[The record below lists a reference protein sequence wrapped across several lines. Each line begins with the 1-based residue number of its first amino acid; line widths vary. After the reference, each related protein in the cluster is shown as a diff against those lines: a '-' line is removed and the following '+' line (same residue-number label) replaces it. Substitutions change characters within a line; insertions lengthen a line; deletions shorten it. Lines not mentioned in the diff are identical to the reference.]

1 MRKLYSLLFI
11 TAAFS
16 SFSGRADVVVD
27 DAATE
32 YWRGLNGKY
41 ITITGSRPVSSGAY
55 DMSSDI
61 PVIGRSVV
69 DNGNEDNNLRML
81 TGYTEPNRYWFVEY
95 DETNNGV
102 ILKNAITD
110 KYIGTMGVSPIL
122 LHDEKTSAGIV
133 RMFVQVQ
140 GTESIAT
147 QYIITT
153 TMVNSAVNPAYNAE
167 TSSYNNAGASTNNKV
182 WLFCANTNSDIASFF
197 AAPNNNSHWDVESF
211 TADEALADYAESC
224 LKGRFSAISDAVA
237 AEYAKRL
244 VADLSDDAET
254 FAQKAA
260 EIKTSVDALSSTY
273 NFAPTATAGWVG
285 KYIVI
290 SGTGDQAENNN
301 TGRMMFDSDEL
312 TNLSVKRDIEG
323 LNKYW
328 IAEPDALYSGAYLKN
343 AVTGRYIG
351 TVGKLNN
358 TVIPMQT
365 EKSEQAGVVMMY
377 LRNGVQFVTTTKIR
391 DGETLV
397 NNPNIN
403 HVEDLFFGFANFGTG
418 ANVDNQTKLWMFCT
432 EGSKTDTDAHPVK
445 NYGNGNSNGYW
456 EVSVLTEAEV
466 LKQLAI
472 ECIKKQHEW
481 LTDEAEIDYW
491 AGLVSSAAAAL
502 PEKTITEKYE
512 YVRSETASK
521 RYLASE
527 LDGKQL
533 IIGSMDDVDGL
544 SLRRISN
551 IDGALSLPA
560 TAGRDA
566 SVWTATYNE
575 EEDGVSLSNDNKYIA
590 RMPVSGNFSL
600 TDNADEAGY
609 YRLYK
614 LDGQYALTCTK
625 NTDGSAVS
633 TIGRF
638 GAGNSEGGYWMQ
650 GKSTGVITRW
660 GSNPASSRWQF
671 TELDDVVLTD
681 AEVAP
686 SVTLSVTDDNQ
697 YVLTIAHVDGLA
709 KHHALLYE
717 PSQLITISAVASESG
732 ADVRAAQADDVE
744 LSVAPGDIDVAGNGT
759 LTYSIDH
766 QFEAGTYA
774 VNIPA
779 GLFRVGEN
787 QKSKEVQSQF
797 TVKDDGT
804 LAIVEI
810 ESKSAPETVYDLS
823 GRRLSAPVKGINI
836 INGRKVLVK

>member
-1 MRKLYSLLFI
+1 MRKALPLFI
-11 TAAFS
+11 AAAFS
-16 SFSGRADVVVD
+16 SFSVRAAVVVD

-32 YWRGLNGKY
+32 YWHGLNGKY
-41 ITITGSRPVSSGAY
+41 ITITGSRPVSNGAY

-95 DETNNGV
+95 YETNNGV

-122 LHDEKTSAGIV
+122 LHDEETSAGIV

-153 TMVNSAVNPAYNAE
+153 TMVNSAVNPAYNEE
-167 TSSYNNAGASTNNKV
+167 TSSYDNAGASDNNKV

-224 LKGRFSAISDAVA
+224 LKGRFTTISDDAV
-237 AEYAKRL
+237 AEYAKQL
-244 VADLSDDAET
+244 VANLSASAVT

-260 EIKTSVDALSSTY
+260 EIKTNVEALVY
-273 NFAPTATAGWVG
+273 NFAPTETSVWAG

-290 SGTGDQAENNN
+290 SGTGGNNV
-301 TGRMMFDSDEL
+301 GRMMFDSAEL

-328 IAEPDALYSGAYLKN
+328 IAESDALYSGAYLKN
-343 AVTGRYIG
+343 AATGRYIG

-365 EKSEQAGVVMMY
+365 EKTEQAGVVMMY
-377 LRNGVQFVTTTKIR
+377 LRNGEQFVTTTKIR
-391 DGETLV
+391 DGENLV

-403 HVEDLFFGFANFGTG
+403 HTEGLFFGFANFGTD
-418 ANVDNQTKLWMFCT
+418 ANVDNQTKLWMYCT
-432 EGSKTDTDAHPVK
+432 DGSTTDTEAYSVK
-445 NYGNGNSNGYW
+445 NYGNGNANGYW
-456 EVSVLTEAEV
+456 EVSVLTETEV
-466 LKQLAI
+466 LKELAV
-472 ECIKKQHEW
+472 ECIEKQHEW

-502 PEKTITEKYE
+502 PEKTLAEKYE
-512 YVRSETASK
+512 YVLSETSSK

-527 LDGKQL
+527 LNGKQL
-533 IIGSMDDVDGL
+533 IIGSLDNNSDDGIY
-544 SLRRISN
+544 LRRIANSN
-551 IDGALSLPA
+551 GALSLLA
-560 TAGRDA
+560 NADREA
-566 SVWTATYNE
+566 SVWTATYDE
-575 EEDGVSLSNDNKYIA
+575 TEDGVLLSNNNKYIA
-590 RMPVSGNFSL
+590 RMPVSGDFSL
-600 TDNADEAGY
+600 TDNADEVGY

-717 PSQLITISAVASESG
+717 PSQLITISAVASETE
-732 ADVRAAQADDVE
+732 ADVRAAQADDGVV
-744 LSVAPGDIDVAGNGT
+744 LSVAPGSIDVTEDGT
-759 LTYSIDH
+759 LTYSIDTR
-766 QFEAGTYA
+766 FEAGTYV